1 MVTQVVAAPAGDL
14 RRSGDLGLH
23 RTIVS
28 DLAQGM
34 NLQVTKV
41 FEGSR

>member
-1 MVTQVVAAPAGDL
+1 MTQVVAAPAGDL
-14 RRSGDLGLH
+14 RRSGALSLQG
-23 RTIVS
+23 TIVS

-41 FEGSR
+41 FEESR